1 MLDEAMRRLLDFDH
15 RRYWLVNGW
24 SIRFRVAEV
33 EASAVRPHGIRY
45 SFTLHDHDGSRLV
58 GFDNAH
64 GIRVR
69 RPTITGTASGERRRS
84 SHTNSEAPM
93 S

>member
-1 MLDEAMRRLLDFDH
+1 MLDEAMRRLLEFDH

-33 EASAVRPHGIRY
+33 EASTVRPHGIKY
-45 SFTLHDHDGSRLV
+45 AFTLHDHDGSRLL

-64 GIRVR
+64 GYRGR
-69 RPTITGTASGERRRS
+69 RPTITGTASGARRRL
-84 SHTNSEAPM
+84 SHANSGVPTN
-93 S
+93 

>member
-1 MLDEAMRRLLDFDH
+1 MVDEPIRRLLDYDQ

-24 SIRFRVAEV
+24 SIRFRITEI
-33 EASAVRPHGIRY
+33 EASTERPNGIRY
-45 SFTLHDHDGSRLV
+45 SFTLHDVDGARLL

-64 GIRVR
+64 GVPASTRS
-69 RPTITGTASGERRRS
+69 TIGTASERPTKYWR
-84 SHTNSEAPM
+84 TNFGAPM